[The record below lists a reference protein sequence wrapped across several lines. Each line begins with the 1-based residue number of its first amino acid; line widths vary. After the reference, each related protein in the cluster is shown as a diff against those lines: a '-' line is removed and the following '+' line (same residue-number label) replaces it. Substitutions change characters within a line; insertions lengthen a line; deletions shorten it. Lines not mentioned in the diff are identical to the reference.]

1 MPGTLSGA
9 LSASGVLL
17 TGKLSAASSHSY
29 PPYTGDY
36 EVTPKTE
43 PQTLDVAGKVLAK
56 DLVVKAI
63 PYFERKRLDR
73 LYCRGDVALCLEQNM
88 SIKSSMADG
97 P

>member
-17 TGKLSAASSHSY
+17 TGKLPASSHSY

-63 PYFERKRLDR
+63 PYFETSNKENGWTV
-73 LYCRGDVALCLEQNM
+73 YIAEEM
-88 SIKSSMADG
+88 
-97 P
+97 